1 MDAISVEVW
10 ILLNYRE
17 WFSTLRKLRTA
28 FYRVVRIANR
38 IQRSTTRRRTKGPHH
53 QSSSLAQPDPLP
65 SLHFI
70 W

>member
-28 FYRVVRIANR
+28 FYRVVHVANR
-38 IQRSTTRRRTKGPHH
+38 IQQSTTRCRTEGSHH
-53 QSSSLAQPDPLP
+53 QSSSLT
-65 SLHFI
+65 
-70 W
+70 